1 MNGPDV
7 DIGTNDGN
15 PNPSDFTKFPVVV
28 TTGDTQILVNIIR
41 GKCYI
46 KTNEVSLKS
55 FCLFYK
61 NESCSCADCPI

>member
-28 TTGDTQILVNIIR
+28 TTGDTQLLVR

-46 KTNEVSLKS
+46 KTNGVLKQKM
-55 FCLFYK
+55 YM
-61 NESCSCADCPI
+61 E